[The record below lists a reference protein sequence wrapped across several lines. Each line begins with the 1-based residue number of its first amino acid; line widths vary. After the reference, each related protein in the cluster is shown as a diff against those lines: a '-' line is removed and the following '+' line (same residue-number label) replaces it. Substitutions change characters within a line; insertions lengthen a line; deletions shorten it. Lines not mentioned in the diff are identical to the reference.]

1 MKRNYALTGLVLA
14 LFGGM
19 SAYAAGQIT
28 NERPPKGR
36 MEAGEASYLANCAA
50 CHQPTGK
57 GLPGAFP
64 PMADSDYTRSLPT
77 DKLVG
82 IVLHGFSGKVT
93 VNGADYDLWA
103 SDLASNAASSP
114 AVVDAGRSSAPP
126 RARIRACGIRRGM

>member
-50 CHQPTGK
+50 CH
-57 GLPGAFP
+57 
-64 PMADSDYTRSLPT
+64 T
-77 DKLVG
+77 D
-82 IVLHGFSGKVT
+82 
-93 VNGADYDLWA
+93 AE
-103 SDLASNAASSP
+103 
-114 AVVDAGRSSAPP
+114 
-126 RARIRACGIRRGM
+126 RGYYED